1 MRFVVRM
8 LSLIF
13 LVLAVL
19 AGLVDAIQ
27 SVAAGQLVLNRMIE
41 TWSVNSPDTLVYFQD
56 LFTQHLPAPVWD
68 IGVRWILQ
76 QPTSAVFL
84 MVSLIFYLVGYRR
97 AKPAGRFAA

>member
-1 MRFVVRM
+1 MRFVARV

-27 SVAAGQLVLNRMIE
+27 SVAAGQLMLKPMIE
-41 TWSVNSPDTLVYFQD
+41 TWSVNSLDTLTYIQD

-84 MVSLIFYLVGYRR
+84 MFSLIFYLASYRR

>member
-1 MRFVVRM
+1 MRFVARV

-27 SVAAGQLVLNRMIE
+27 SVAAGQVVLNPMIE
-41 TWSVNSPDTLVYFQD
+41 TWSVNSPDTLAFVQD
-56 LFTQHLPAPVWD
+56 LFTQYLTAPVWD

-76 QPTSAVFL
+76 QPTFAVFL
-84 MVSLIFYLVGYRR
+84 MLSLIFYLAGYRR